1 MAGFDYAGA
10 VSLLKEAKTV
20 ALCGHRNPDGD
31 CLGSVLALA
40 QALQSLGIEAA
51 PLLATREKPQLYDF
65 LPGFEQLT
73 PAADYSGEPDVF
85 VMLDVPE
92 DARMDDAAAVRAR
105 SRATVKIDHH
115 AGPADIADYSYID
128 TDAAAAGVLVW
139 ELLPQ
144 LGAERTAGIARCC
157 YAALLTDTG
166 SFRFQNA
173 DQRAF
178 EAAAQM
184 VAAGAE
190 PSLVATMVYQRKSLA
205 ALQLESR
212 VAQRARFA
220 CGGRMVISWMD
231 EADLAELGATKDDCE
246 ELTDVV
252 RQIAGPEV
260 SVILRG
266 QGDHIRGSIRSK
278 TTHDVQAIAK
288 KMNGGGHKAASGFT
302 LYGDIQEAIDTVIGH
317 VAASFE
323 GGAEEAVAR

>member
-1 MAGFDYAGA
+1 M
-10 VSLLKEAKTV
+10 

-40 QALQSLGIEAA
+40 QALQSLGVAA
-51 PLLATREKPQLYDF
+51 TPLLATAEKPKIYDF
-65 LPGFEQLT
+65 LPGYEQLL
-73 PAADYSGEPDVF
+73 PAAEYGDDPDVF

-105 SRATVKIDHH
+105 ARATVKIDHH
-115 AGPADIADYSYID
+115 PGPEDIADFAYID
-128 TDAAAAGVLVW
+128 VDAAAVGVLVW

-144 LGAERTAGIARCC
+144 LGVQPTAGMARCC

-190 PSLVATMVYQRKSLA
+190 PSLVASMVYQRKSLA

-220 CGGRMVISWMD
+220 CGGRLVVSWMD
-231 EADLAELGATKDDCE
+231 ESDLAELGATKDDCE

-252 RQIAGPEV
+252 RQIDGPEV

-266 QGDHIRGSIRSK
+266 MGTHIRGSIRSK
-278 TTHDVQAIAK
+278 TDHDVAAVAK
-288 KMNGGGHKAASGFT
+288 TMNGGGHRAASGFT
-302 LYGDIQEAIDTVIGH
+302 LYGPM
-317 VAASFE
+317 
-323 GGAEEAVAR
+323 EEAVQTVVDRVAQSFGLEPGEAR